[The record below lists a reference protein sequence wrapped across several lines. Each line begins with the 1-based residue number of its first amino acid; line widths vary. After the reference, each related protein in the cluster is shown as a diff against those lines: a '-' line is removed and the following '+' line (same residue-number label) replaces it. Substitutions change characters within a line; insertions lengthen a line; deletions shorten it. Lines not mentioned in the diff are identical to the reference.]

1 MPPSMALRITRLSND
16 PEAEGKLWEEYM
28 ERVEKENEE
37 KAQRQLVAQQALK
50 ATQENNTTDTNKGDL
65 DDEE

>member
-28 ERVEKENEE
+28 ERVDKENEE

-50 ATQENNTTDTNKGDL
+50 ATQETDTNDTNKGDL